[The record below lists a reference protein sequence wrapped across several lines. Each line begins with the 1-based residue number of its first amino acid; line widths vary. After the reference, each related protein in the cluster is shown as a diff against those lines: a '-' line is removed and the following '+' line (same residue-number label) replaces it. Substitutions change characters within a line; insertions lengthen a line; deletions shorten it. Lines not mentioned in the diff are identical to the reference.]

1 MRYKGSR
8 ARTQPVEKFLSLD
21 AFLGAA
27 RAAGIDVT
35 RRALQFYYSP
45 RVQLLPPPVYRGGHV
60 AYFDCWQVHRLK
72 AIKTLQSRYC
82 LPLSVIRELLDAV
95 SDDDIRTL
103 AEGRVAPLS
112 TQIVLH
118 HLRLRNANRRNQERA
133 LLEAIVMLVEWHAW
147 VATSTTPSHQRPS
160 LRPRPLEGNMEV
172 EVRQLV
178 ARIVQRVKKSGS
190 RAG

>member
-27 RAAGIDVT
+27 RAAGVDVT

-103 AEGRVAPLS
+103 AEGRVAELS

-118 HLRLRNANRRNQERA
+118 HLRLRNATRRGRERA
-133 LLEAIVMLVEWHAW
+133 LFEAIVLLVEWHAW
-147 VATSTTPSHQRPS
+147 VATSPTASHQRPS
-160 LRPRPLEGNMEV
+160 LRPQPLDENTEV

-178 ARIVQRVKKSGS
+178 ARIIQCAKKRGVC
-190 RAG
+190 AE